1 MTKPIANAKM
11 QSEFVSNMELFYYTL
26 GDKNNPP
33 LVFLH
38 GILAFTEAYKRF
50 LTSLSDQFF
59 IIGIDLPGHGRSSLP
74 SINYDLND
82 MTNDVIKLTEKLN
95 LDSFYLVGHSMG
107 GLLTLGICEKYPEKI
122 RRAVSIASLYNVSGI
137 NFDNIKY
144 DFLKEEGFQKNSD
157 QHTNFYLKVFNH
169 SYKRIDESEKFN
181 NTKTLLEN
189 YKEGLYPQISLGQLK
204 KISTPVLVVVAGKDQ
219 LIKPEHTK
227 EISTVLESGTL
238 LVFPNANH
246 GSIVVSKRYVKQ
258 LSENIT
264 MYFNK

>member
-1 MTKPIANAKM
+1 MTRPIVNAKM
-11 QSEFVSNMELFYYTL
+11 NSEFVSDMELFYYTL
-26 GDKNNPP
+26 GDENNPP

-50 LTSLSDQFF
+50 LTSLSNQFF
-59 IIGIDLPGHGRSSLP
+59 IIGIDLPGHGRSSIP
-74 SINYDLND
+74 SIQYDLND
-82 MTNDVIKLTEKLN
+82 MSNDVIRLTEKLH

-107 GLLTLGICEKYPEKI
+107 GLITLVICEKYPGKI
-122 RRAVSIASLYNVSGI
+122 KRAVSIASLYNVSGI
-137 NFDNIKY
+137 NFENNKY
-144 DFLKEEGFQKNSD
+144 DFLTSEGFQKNTD
-157 QHTNFYLKVFNH
+157 HHTNFYLKVFNH
-169 SYKRIDESEKFN
+169 SYQRINEEEKFKK
-181 NTKTLLEN
+181 TKILLEN

-204 KISTPVLVVVAGKDQ
+204 KISTPVLIVVAGKDQ